1 MDDHMP
7 RTLTSQP
14 AARSRA
20 ARRRESSPP
29 PPPSPMKHPVYRGIR
44 SRGSK
49 WVSEIREPGKMK
61 RIWLGTFPTPEMAA
75 AAYDVAALALKGRDA
90 VPNFKDVADTFPV
103 PPSTSWEDIQAAAI
117 EAAHRFQKQ
126 PGIDG
131 SASSQLISAPAG
143 GPSTDM
149 ESAGASQLL
158 EGGGPLPEL
167 PQGDQFVDEEVLF
180 NMPNLLVDMAE
191 GMLLT
196 PPRLDSS
203 SLENSPGNSEDERL
217 WSYR

>member
-1 MDDHMP
+1 MP
-7 RTLTSQP
+7 PMLTCQP
-14 AARSRA
+14 VSRSRA

-29 PPPSPMKHPVYRGIR
+29 PSPKKHPVYRGIR

-90 VPNFKDVADTFPV
+90 VLNFKDVADTFPV

-117 EAAHRFQKQ
+117 EAANRFRKP

-131 SASSQLISAPAG
+131 SASSQLISAPAA

-149 ESAGASQLL
+149 ESAGALQLL
-158 EGGGPLPEL
+158 EDGGSLPEP

-196 PPRLDSS
+196 PPRMDAS
-203 SLENSPGNSEDERL
+203 SLENSPENSEDERL